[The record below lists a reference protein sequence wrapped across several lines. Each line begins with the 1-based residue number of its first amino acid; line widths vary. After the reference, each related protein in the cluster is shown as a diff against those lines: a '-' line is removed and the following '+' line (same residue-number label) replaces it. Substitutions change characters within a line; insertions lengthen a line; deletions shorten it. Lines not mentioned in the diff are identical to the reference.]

1 MNDNDGSYIRNALK
15 VSEMTDDIKKHQN
28 KWRNHVLW
36 KRGDI
41 HTQTKGRRDVE
52 APQIFRQACRASV
65 DGI

>member
-1 MNDNDGSYIRNALK
+1 
-15 VSEMTDDIKKHQN
+15 MTDDIKKHQN